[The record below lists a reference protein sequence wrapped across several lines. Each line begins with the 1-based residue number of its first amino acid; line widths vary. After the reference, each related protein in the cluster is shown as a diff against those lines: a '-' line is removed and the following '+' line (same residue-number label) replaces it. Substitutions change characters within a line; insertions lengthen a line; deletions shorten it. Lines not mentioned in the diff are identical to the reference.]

1 MRKFYNKFIQW
12 TFGIIAV
19 LAAIP
24 LLAVKVVVLPTIK
37 VAKAIRYVVD
47 ELFATTM
54 RITDRLVDMLS
65 VED

>member
-24 LLAVKVVVLPTIK
+24 LLAIKVAVLPTIK